1 MNCEN
6 CGQSLGLATTRKKY
20 CSSGCKQGAYRNRIG
35 TPTQAAGYR
44 NTGPR
49 RPPTGSDTG
58 LKLYVRPSYQVDPH
72 AVLRN
77 GLINGIFDS
86 LEQQEAYRQQ
96 LEKVSYLVTYD
107 ADGYPELPACLDRRK
122 PKLLEAAE

>member
-20 CSSGCKQGAYRNRIG
+20 CSSACKQWTYRNRIG
-35 TPTQAAGYR
+35 TPTRTASYR
-44 NTGPR
+44 NTGPE
-49 RPPTGSDTG
+49 RPPTGSDAG
-58 LKLYVRPSYQVDPH
+58 LKLYIRPDYRSDPH

-86 LEQQEAYRQQ
+86 LEQQEAYR
-96 LEKVSYLVTYD
+96 LELAS
-107 ADGYPELPACLDRRK
+107 GS
-122 PKLLEAAE
+122 